1 MRAGRSLLAGMA
13 VAAGLL
19 AATAAQAERH
29 VVVNGQRMNPSQIA
43 MLDRAACATVPNGA
57 YWLNTANGIWGY
69 AGNPRPQG
77 TIGDNCAQRA
87 RRPSLSERGLLYSP
101 GELLR

>member
-1 MRAGRSLLAGMA
+1 MRAGRSLLAGVA
-13 VAAGLL
+13 VLTGLL
-19 AATAAQAERH
+19 AATAAQAERY
-29 VVVNGQRMNPSQIA
+29 VVVNGQRMNGNQIA
-43 MLDRAACATVPNGA
+43 MLDRAACLTVPNGA
-57 YWLNTANGIWGY
+57 YWLNTASGVWGY

-77 TIGDNCAQRA
+77 TIGDNCGPRA